1 MLFLLAILFYHVL
14 SSFFFNI
21 DFYLYIYTA
30 VFGQIFLLTSELI
43 ISIRVETKE
52 AKTVTEVITHP
63 ATTEAKISKY

>member
-1 MLFLLAILFYHVL
+1 MLFLLAILFYHAL

-43 ISIRVETKE
+43 IPIRIETKE
-52 AKTVTEVITHP
+52 TKSVIEAITHP
-63 ATTEAKISKY
+63 VTTEAKISKC